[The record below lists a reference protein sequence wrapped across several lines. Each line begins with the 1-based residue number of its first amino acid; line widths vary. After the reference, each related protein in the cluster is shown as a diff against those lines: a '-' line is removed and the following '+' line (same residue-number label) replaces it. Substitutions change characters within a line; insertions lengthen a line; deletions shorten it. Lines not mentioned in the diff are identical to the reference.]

1 MHFIFFV
8 LSNNT
13 LNGQGMKKKRVIAG
27 LLVFIYLVF
36 FHLVSGEAYE
46 VKKYKKILWEHL
58 ETLCGFGPRNTGS
71 PGYQKAR
78 DYIKEGG
85 LKFADDVLEQ
95 EFVFQRASGSSVRMF
110 NIEMVFRG
118 KEEGRPVLVGA
129 HYDTRPYADEEP
141 DVALHA
147 QPILG
152 ANDGGSGT
160 AVLLGLAQYL
170 HEHRPN
176 KTIKLVF
183 FDGEDFGAKFSAE
196 MFVGSTFY
204 ARQLEGVDKKLWPYC
219 VLIVDMVG
227 DKDLEI
233 FKENNS
239 IDSAPWLLDLVLGS
253 AKKQKIPQFRENS
266 KYTVMDDHTPF
277 IRLGIPSAVLIDFD
291 YPHWHKL
298 SDTLDK
304 CSPASLLA
312 AFSVVAGTLEE
323 I

>member
-1 MHFIFFV
+1 MRKKCLTGLFV
-8 LSNNT
+8 FLY
-13 LNGQGMKKKRVIAG
+13 LM
-27 LLVFIYLVF
+27 VFQF
-36 FHLVSGEAYE
+36 ASGEAHE
-46 VKKYKKILWEHL
+46 VRKYKKILWAHL
-58 ETLCGFGPRNTGS
+58 EILCGFGPRNTGS

-78 DYIKEGG
+78 NYIKDVGV
-85 LKFADDVLEQ
+85 KYADDVLEQ
-95 EFVFQRASGSSVRMF
+95 EFILQRANGSSVHMF
-110 NIEMVFRG
+110 NIEMVFKG

-141 DVALHA
+141 DMVLHA

-170 HEHRPN
+170 HEHKPQ

-196 MFVGSTFY
+196 MFIGSTFY
-204 ARQLEGVDKKLWPYC
+204 ARQLEGLDKNLWPYC

-239 IDSAPWLLDLVLGS
+239 IDSAPWLLDIVYGV
-253 AKKQKIPQFRENS
+253 AKKKKVPQFRENS
-266 KYTVMDDHTPF
+266 KYTVVDDHAPF

-291 YPHWHKL
+291 YPHWHTL

-304 CSPASLLA
+304 CSPESLLA
-312 AFSVVAGTLEE
+312 AFSVVAGTLDE